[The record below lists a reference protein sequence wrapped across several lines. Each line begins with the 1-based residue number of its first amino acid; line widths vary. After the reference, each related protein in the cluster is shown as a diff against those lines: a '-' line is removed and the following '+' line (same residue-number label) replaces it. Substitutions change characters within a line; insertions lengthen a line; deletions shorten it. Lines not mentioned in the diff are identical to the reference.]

1 MPVALEKGHDNPY
14 VRACFRR
21 TLPLRYTS
29 KRQFV
34 QSFTSDLRHST
45 ALAFQSTQDRAK
57 SVIPLEKNMVEI
69 PKSKVCGPVSS
80 GAKRKN
86 ASAAWRNLPYVTPDR
101 KPEKRGD
108 RSSCESPNKY

>member
-80 GAKRKN
+80 GAKRKKCVGRV
-86 ASAAWRNLPYVTPDR
+86 AQSAVCDAGSQAGKTRRPFFL
-101 KPEKRGD
+101 
-108 RSSCESPNKY
+108 